1 MPIYVYQP
9 NGDTRCDFCSA
20 GFEKLEKLTEPR
32 LSTCPHCAAPCKQVI
47 TAPNLH
53 AGMSSLKPKNLAE
66 KGFTQY
72 RKVSKGVYEK
82 SAGKGPQYI
91 SDDGKD

>member
-1 MPIYVYQP
+1 MPIYEYHACGQSS
-9 NGDTRCDFCSA
+9 CDYCHQ
-20 GFEKLEKLTEPR
+20 GFEKLEKLNQPR
-32 LSTCPHCAAPCKQVI
+32 LDTCPHCGAPIKQKI
-47 TAPNLH
+47 SAPNLH
-53 AGMSSLKPKNLAE
+53 AGNNILKTKNLEE

-91 SDDGKD
+91 SDKD